1 MVYNVYLDLLILDFW
16 IYYSYCAMDI
26 SNLLIHVI
34 VIMRIY
40 LFLHIFDMRREIYP
54 FEHKK
59 LVDLLFIFP
68 DESAM
73 DVQRRS
79 AFNGVY

>member
-1 MVYNVYLDLLILDFW
+1 
-16 IYYSYCAMDI
+16 
-26 SNLLIHVI
+26 
-34 VIMRIY
+34 MRS
-40 LFLHIFDMRREIYP
+40 EIYP

-73 DVQRRS
+73 DVQRRP
-79 AFNGVY
+79 AFNGVYQWRARIHRCGQETQAWRFLSLSMPIV

>member
-1 MVYNVYLDLLILDFW
+1 
-16 IYYSYCAMDI
+16 
-26 SNLLIHVI
+26 
-34 VIMRIY
+34 MRN
-40 LFLHIFDMRREIYP
+40 EIYP
-54 FEHKK
+54 FEQKK